1 MLSMHNTGMPADG
14 PGARLGASPMPPADE
29 PRTAR
34 TSPAATRAAEAG
46 IKQPGQQVSFSA
58 QSLQALEAA
67 ALAQAARAGADVQG
81 VGDAVGGGIL
91 AAARAVDS
99 VGAQASDLLVCGA
112 QALASGI
119 GAVRGAVQEAAAGLE
134 AEVADA
140 TRQLGG
146 LASSTVGYGALAAL
160 AGGAL
165 LDELV

>member
-1 MLSMHNTGMPADG
+1 MQTDP
-14 PGARLGASPMPPADE
+14 
-29 PRTAR
+29 
-34 TSPAATRAAEAG
+34 
-46 IKQPGQQVSFSA
+46 QVRFSV

-67 ALAQAARAGADVQG
+67 ALAQAGRAGADVQG

-91 AAARAVDS
+91 AAAHAVDA
-99 VGAQASDLLVCGA
+99 VGAQASDLLMSGA

-119 GAVRGAVQEAAAGLE
+119 RSVRGAVQEAAAGLE
-134 AEVADA
+134 AEVAGA
-140 TRQLGG
+140 TRQFGG